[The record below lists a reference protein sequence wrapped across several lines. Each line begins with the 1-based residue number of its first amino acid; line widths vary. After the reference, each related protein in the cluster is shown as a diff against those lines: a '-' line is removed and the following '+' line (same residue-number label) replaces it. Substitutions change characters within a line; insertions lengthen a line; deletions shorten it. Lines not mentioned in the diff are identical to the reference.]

1 MRSITMKTTS
11 VFALAVATL
20 ISVIGTLM
28 AQESHGTIS
37 GRVLDASA
45 AAVSGAEIHA
55 TNTSTGA
62 SVSAK
67 SNESGNYSLPY
78 LVPSM
83 YVLTAEMHGFK
94 KTERSRIELRVNDI
108 LNIDFQLQVGNVSE
122 VVEVNDTA
130 PLLETQSASQDQV
143 MDTQRVHDLPLQAGN
158 AAELTLFAPGVVN
171 TTNLRQRKTFFGS
184 ASSQF
189 SSDGNRVASNE
200 YNIDGVPSTFASNG
214 TPQVAFQP
222 PEFSVREFRVRT
234 SGYDAELGHSPG
246 AVINVVTKSGSD
258 QYHGEIHEFFS
269 NSALD
274 TPTYFQNRT
283 HQQPV
288 FQDNRYGASI
298 GGPVRIPKVYNGH
311 SKTFFFYA
319 WEANSLG
326 KPITTTG
333 TVPTDAEKQGDFS
346 TLTGVQIF
354 NPFTTRPASNGRFQ
368 RQQFVASSAPGKATV
383 KGRNGLVDAYNPACT
398 NPAGCPNIIPAALL
412 DPVAAKILSY
422 YHAPTQWVQPTV

>member
-1 MRSITMKTTS
+1 MKTTS
-11 VFALAVATL
+11 VFAFTLATFMSLAGTFL
-20 ISVIGTLM
+20 IS
-28 AQESHGTIS
+28 QESHGTIT
-37 GRVLDASA
+37 GRVLDASGA
-45 AAVSGAEIHA
+45 ALPGAEVHA
-55 TNTSTGA
+55 INTSTGA
-62 SVSAK
+62 TVSAK

-184 ASSQF
+184 ANSQF
-189 SSDGNRVASNE
+189 SADGNRVASNE

-222 PEFSVREFRVRT
+222 PEFSVSEFRVRT
-234 SGYDAELGHSPG
+234 AGYDAALGHTPG
-246 AVINVVTKSGSD
+246 AVINVVTKSGTD
-258 QYHGEIHEFFS
+258 RYHGEMHEFFS

-274 TPTYFQNRT
+274 APTFFQNRT
-283 HQQPV
+283 HQKPV
-288 FQDNRYGASI
+288 FQDNRYGASV
-298 GGPVRIPKVYNGH
+298 GGPVWIPKVYNGRG
-311 SKTFFFYA
+311 KTFFFYA
-319 WEANSLG
+319 WEANKLG

-333 TVPTDAEKQGDFS
+333 TVPTDAEKNGDFLELVS
-346 TLTGVQIF
+346 T
-354 NPFTTRPASNGRFQ
+354 R
-368 RQQFVASSAPGKATV
+368 
-383 KGRNGLVDAYNPACT
+383 
-398 NPAGCPNIIPAALL
+398 
-412 DPVAAKILSY
+412 
-422 YHAPTQWVQPTV
+422 